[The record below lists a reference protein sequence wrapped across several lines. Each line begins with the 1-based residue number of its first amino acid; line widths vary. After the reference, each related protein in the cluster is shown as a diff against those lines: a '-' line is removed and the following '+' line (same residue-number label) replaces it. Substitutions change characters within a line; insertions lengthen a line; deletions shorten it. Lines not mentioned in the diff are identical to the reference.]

1 MKKEFKTKGTK
12 EWADKN
18 INFQQGCSNNCLY
31 CYAKC
36 MALQYKRIKNE
47 SEWKNEIFNQKAIN
61 KTMFKHVGFRYMFPS
76 THDITINNF
85 IPAIQMIKNITACE
99 NEILITSKP
108 NLKTIEAICD
118 YFNTIPEMNF
128 RTMGM
133 ENAQMIDLRRVNAKA
148 YIQFRFT
155 ITTIGDSMRRIWEEN
170 APTFEERLSCLKYA
184 YGKGYKTSISIEP
197 YLENPSLIIKEV
209 EPYTTE
215 SIWVGIMNKSKL
227 TPMAKEVYQNQ
238 NLGNL
243 LYSKE
248 FIKEHL
254 DSWITLAKGK
264 LRLKDSIQNMLG
276 VDLYGRFS
284 QTEKG
289 K

>member
-1 MKKEFKTKGTK
+1 
-12 EWADKN
+12 
-18 INFQQGCSNNCLY
+18 
-31 CYAKC
+31 
-36 MALQYKRIKNE
+36 
-47 SEWKNEIFNQKAIN
+47 
-61 KTMFKHVGFRYMFPS
+61 
-76 THDITINNF
+76 
-85 IPAIQMIKNITACE
+85 IQMIKNITACE

-276 VDLYGRFS
+276 VDFNEVGSMKKENQNWNNEFKDLLTDIKGSEEEKEVKEQKELS
-284 QTEKG
+284 QAERDWQKLKKELLKG
-289 K
+289 KRITL